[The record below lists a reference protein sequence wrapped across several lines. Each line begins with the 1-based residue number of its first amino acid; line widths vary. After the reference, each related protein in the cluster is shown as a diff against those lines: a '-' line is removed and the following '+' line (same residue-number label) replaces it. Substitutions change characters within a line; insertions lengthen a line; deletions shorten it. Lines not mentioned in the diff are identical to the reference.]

1 MPRDVLD
8 RVLNGDKVVIKVKRL
23 VPEARMPERAHEG
36 DKGADVF
43 ATSKQI
49 VAMTDTKDV
58 LCYGTG
64 LALEIPMGYSVE
76 LRPRSS
82 VYKTGMNLCNS
93 IGTIDAGYRGEVK
106 AMFYADHCSKP
117 YNVGD
122 KIAQLVVPE
131 CLSTEVEF
139 VEVDELA
146 TSDRG
151 EGGFGSTGQQ

>member
-8 RVLNGDKVVIKVKRL
+8 RVLNGNKVVIKVRRL

-43 ATSKQI
+43 AVSKRI
-49 VAMTDTKDV
+49 MAMTETKDV

-82 VYKTGMNLCNS
+82 VYRTGMSLCNS
-93 IGTIDAGYRGEVK
+93 IGTIDAGYRGEVM

-122 KIAQLVVPE
+122 RIAQFVVPE
-131 CLSTEVEF
+131 CLATEVEF
-139 VEVDELA
+139 VEAEELQD
-146 TSDRG
+146 SERG
-151 EGGFGSTGQQ
+151 EGGFGSTGK

>member
-1 MPRDVLD
+1 MPQDVLD

-23 VPEARMPERAHEG
+23 VPEARVPERAHEG
-36 DKGADVF
+36 DKGADIF
-43 ATSKQI
+43 ATSKRI
-49 VAMTDTKDV
+49 VAMTETKDV

-82 VYKTGMNLCNS
+82 VYKTGMSLCNS

-131 CLSTEVEF
+131 CLATEVEF
-139 VEVDELA
+139 VEVEELQD
-146 TSDRG
+146 SERG
-151 EGGFGSTGQQ
+151 DGGFGSTGK

>member
-43 ATSKQI
+43 ACSKSL
-49 VAMTDTKDV
+49 ACWFDNKDV
-58 LCYGTG
+58 ICYGTG
-64 LALEIPMGYSVE
+64 LALEIPVGYSVE

-82 VYKTGMNLCNS
+82 VYKTGMSLCNS

-106 AMFYADHCSKP
+106 AMFYSDSCCKP
-117 YNVGD
+117 YDVGD
-122 KIAQLVVPE
+122 RIAQLVVPE
-131 CLSTEVEF
+131 CLATEVEF
-139 VEVDELA
+139 VEVDELQD
-146 TSDRG
+146 SERG
-151 EGGFGSTGQQ
+151 EGGFGSTGK